1 LANQVKFALISIGKP
16 SIGLELCEHLG
27 IEGGDD
33 WIYAD
38 PENDAYDRLE
48 LNRGWGTMISPAT
61 AFRFRDR
68 IFGSLFGGSNEEKK
82 GYEEFRQLFEVL
94 GKWKDAVYIPPK
106 IEQST
111 NHGGTFI
118 FNGDD
123 TVFAHYDESPGTH
136 ADTFDVVDRAIR
148 EATK

>member
-1 LANQVKFALISIGKP
+1 MA
-16 SIGLELCEHLG
+16 
-27 IEGGDD
+27 
-33 WIYAD
+33 
-38 PENDAYDRLE
+38 
-48 LNRGWGTMISPAT
+48 SPAT

-68 IFGSLFGGSNEEKK
+68 IFGSLFGSEEKRGK
-82 GYEEFRQLFEVL
+82 GYEEFGQLFEVL
-94 GKWKDAVYIPPK
+94 GKWKDAAYVPPK

-123 TVFAHYDESPGTH
+123 AMFAHYDESPGTH
-136 ADTFDVVDRAIR
+136 ADASDVVDRTIR